1 MFQVSPAKPN
11 VRSLRATYDK
21 VHNIPAFKKNGTFQ
35 RALIWLNGLAE
46 CLSKQDISHKDIFS
60 CLDFILTLIFNEKK
74 K

>member
-1 MFQVSPAKPN
+1 MLQESPTKSN

-46 CLSKQDISHKDIFS
+46 CLSKQDISLKDFS
-60 CLDFILTLIFNEKK
+60 CLDFILALIFNEKK